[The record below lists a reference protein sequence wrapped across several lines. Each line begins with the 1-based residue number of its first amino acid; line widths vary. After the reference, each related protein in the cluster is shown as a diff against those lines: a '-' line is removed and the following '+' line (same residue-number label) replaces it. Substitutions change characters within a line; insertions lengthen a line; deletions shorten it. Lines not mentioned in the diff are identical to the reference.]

1 MLQSVSTEPTDG
13 DAAVERGGPK
23 DESSPRLCEI
33 AAAPVYAVVHGGYQK
48 LSYFAI
54 FFVIRIDLFANL
66 IAMAAR
72 TCRAARACF

>member
-33 AAAPVYAVVHGGYQK
+33 AAAPVYAVVHGGHQK
-48 LSYFAI
+48 RSYFA
-54 FFVIRIDLFANL
+54 FFLL
-66 IAMAAR
+66 LES
-72 TCRAARACF
+72 T

>member
-33 AAAPVYAVVHGGYQK
+33 AAAPVYTVVHGGIQRF
-48 LSYFAI
+48 LI
-54 FFVIRIDLFANL
+54 LQCFF
-66 IAMAAR
+66 IA
-72 TCRAARACF
+72 